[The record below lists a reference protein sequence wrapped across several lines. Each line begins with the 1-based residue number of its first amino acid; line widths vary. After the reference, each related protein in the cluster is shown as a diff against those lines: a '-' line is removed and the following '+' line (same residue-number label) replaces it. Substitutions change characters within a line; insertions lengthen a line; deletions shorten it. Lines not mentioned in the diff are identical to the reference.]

1 MVRRMNVAIL
11 GEMNNL
17 NMDILDV
24 CHTRLDSSWNYHLC
38 SSFTR
43 IYMVIAGQGHLRWE
57 DGEVDMTPGNIY
69 IVPAGLEFFC
79 SCPDHLEKI
88 HFHINIL
95 DSKKH
100 DLFNGFPRVITLTDC
115 REITDAVL
123 QRFEISDTT
132 TAFSLN
138 HLLWQIVSKAVMQE
152 NISFGNIHPYSERVK
167 TVMKLVEKTIGSAL
181 DTCIPLTNQ
190 LKLKTLASQVHC
202 SPDVLQKE
210 FSAQVGVSLRKYIND
225 RIFIAAEHEL
235 RITDRPFSEISD
247 CLGFCDQF
255 YFSRCF
261 SSRYGLSPREYRKNN
276 Y

>member
-24 CHTRLDSSWNYHLC
+24 CHTWLDTSWNYHLC

-43 IYMVIAGQGHLRWE
+43 IYMVIAGKGHLRWD
-57 DGEVDMTPGNIY
+57 DGEVEMTPGNIY
-69 IVPAGLEFFC
+69 IVPAGLEFYC
-79 SCPDHLEKI
+79 ACPDRLEKI

-100 DLFNGFPRVITLTDC
+100 ELFNGYPRVITLTNC
-115 REITDAVL
+115 KEIMDAVL
-123 QRFEISDTT
+123 QRFEISDTA

-138 HLLWQIVSKAVMQE
+138 HLLWQTISKAVMQE
-152 NISFGNIHPYSERVK
+152 NISFGDIRIYSERVK
-167 TVMKLVEKTIGSAL
+167 SVMNLVEKTIGSAL

-190 LKLKTLASQVHC
+190 LKLKTIANQIHC
-202 SPDVLQKE
+202 SPDALQKE
-210 FSAQVGVSLRKYIND
+210 FSTQVGVSLRRYIND

-235 RITDRPFSEISD
+235 RITDRPLSEISD

-261 SSRYGLSPREYRKNN
+261 SIRYGLSPREYRKNN